1 MMGRPTGGA
10 GGGPGAMGRP
20 GGLGGAGSMGAP
32 GSIGGPGSM
41 ERGKAGGL
49 PPGTGGGISGPLG
62 APRGPEAGR
71 PFPGGER
78 GERGAGGGSGFGTG
92 GSLFRGPEARD
103 PTLQPMGAGPALPA
117 DATVHR
123 FRGQQYFQS
132 QGSWFVTRAGQL
144 VTVPAPVGLA
154 VDALPPGHETRWID
168 GVPYFVSGDAFYV
181 WRERERKY
189 EIVEAPAGGR
199 GDGAARD
206 EGAAA
211 P

>member
-1 MMGRPTGGA
+1 MMGRPIGVPG
-10 GGGPGAMGRP
+10 GGGPGAMG
-20 GGLGGAGSMGAP
+20 GAGSMQRDKPTDVPGA
-32 GSIGGPGSM
+32 
-41 ERGKAGGL
+41 
-49 PPGTGGGISGPLG
+49 GGGISGPLG
-62 APRGPEAGR
+62 SPGGGTSPGR

-78 GERGAGGGSGFGTG
+78 SERGSGFGTG
-92 GSLFRGPEARD
+92 GSLFRVPEARD

-144 VTVPAPVGLA
+144 VTVPAPVGL
-154 VDALPPGHETRWID
+154 VMDSLPGAHETRWID

-189 EIVEAPAGGR
+189 EIVEAPAGGLR
-199 GDGAARD
+199 SDGAARD
-206 EGAAA
+206 GSATG